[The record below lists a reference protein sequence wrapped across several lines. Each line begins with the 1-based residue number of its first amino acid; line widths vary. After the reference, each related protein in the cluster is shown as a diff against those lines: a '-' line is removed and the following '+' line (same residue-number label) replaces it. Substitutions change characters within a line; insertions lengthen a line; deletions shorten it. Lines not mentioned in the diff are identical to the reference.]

1 MFKNKFV
8 LGIIVAGMALIGFYL
23 FSSAPTYAER
33 AEKTREAYKTT
44 MVTMKDSPVKLKSG
58 FRFFEA
64 DEAWVIEAD
73 FQRAEG
79 DRTFRVQMT
88 DSTVESSKLAGTVRF
103 IHAGKPVELLVFD
116 EGANFLL
123 PFKDGSN
130 GQETYGGGRY
140 LNIDKGELV
149 GKKITLDFN
158 NSHNFYCAYE
168 ASFVCPVPPRENH
181 LPFAVNAGELLYQ
194 K

>member
-1 MFKNKFV
+1 MFRNKFV
-8 LGIIVAGMALIGFYL
+8 LGIIVIGIVCIGFYL
-23 FSSAPTYAER
+23 FSAAPTYAER
-33 AEKTREAYKTT
+33 AEKDRETYKTT
-44 MVTMKDSPVKLKSG
+44 MVTMKDSPVSLKSG
-58 FRFFEA
+58 FRFFA
-64 DEAWVIEAD
+64 PDESWVIEAD
-73 FQRAEG
+73 FQKAEG
-79 DRTFRVQMT
+79 DRTFKVQMT
-88 DSTVESSKLAGTVRF
+88 DSTVESSKLAGKVRF
-103 IHAGKPVELLVFD
+103 VKDGKTVELMVFD

-123 PFKDGSN
+123 PFKDATN

-140 LNIDKGELV
+140 INIDKGALV

-181 LPFAVNAGELLYQ
+181 LPFAVNAGELLYH